1 VAFSFL
7 ILARKKVSSEEERTP
22 ERMKIVGRDPHNQ
35 NAFRPIDAGDA
46 ECSAGE
52 GAQFLECPAK
62 FSPLDEGLWRGVI
75 GE

>member
-1 VAFSFL
+1 
-7 ILARKKVSSEEERTP
+7 
-22 ERMKIVGRDPHNQ
+22 MKIVGRNPHTQ